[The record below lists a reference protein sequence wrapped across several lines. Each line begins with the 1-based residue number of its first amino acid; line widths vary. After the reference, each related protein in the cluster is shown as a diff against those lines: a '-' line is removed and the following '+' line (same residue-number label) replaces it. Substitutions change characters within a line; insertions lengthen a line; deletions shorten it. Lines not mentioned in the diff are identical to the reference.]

1 MNEIIISNIVRKNDV
16 NFRIFYAKEHKIVL
30 TAMDYEKIAV
40 KEITLDV
47 VVNRTLEELEE
58 FFIKY
63 NPDKL
68 DNIYNNKSYD
78 NEADIIIY
86 NNLTHKI
93 QELAEEFYKL
103 TTQEAYNLLKDLLS
117 SLIKVSNDIL
127 KTSDKLHDKEWS
139 IFKELEAFIEDD
151 DKTELLN
158 TITTH
163 LDKRNKVGYCQKL
176 LGTYLSNSGVVL
188 RKNTGDTYILDKN
201 HNVYKS
207 INHDE
212 LMMKLIKEIGKNIIN
227 DKDLEEAIGYL
238 DKRLEAQPNK
248 IRFENGIY
256 DIKKHE
262 LVTLEEPIL
271 TLVELNYNY
280 NPTAKST
287 YLKQFLETSLAKKT
301 KKETA
306 DVIKGFKQLI
316 GYTFVS
322 GNPRNVLLVITG
334 ISGGG
339 KGIAGNTIT
348 EIYGTDKICNV
359 SLQQLT
365 SDYNHNTAGLRN
377 KHLNM
382 IYDSDDS
389 KITKNGVIKQAT
401 GNDALEVNPKG
412 KDAYLLPKEEVPKP
426 ILICNMPPTFEKLEP
441 AVLERLV
448 IIEFAIKFRGTAEED
463 PDLINKILSNDE
475 EIEWFIYECLEEYKL
490 MCQNKEDFL
499 LRTDKAQ
506 TSMTLNKHSHPIEY
520 LIEKLLYA
528 VDFEYSNPEELK
540 AKGYHVSKD
549 NRIFQKD
556 INAICC
562 LLAKEEGLE
571 LPFNKKGQLAQ
582 QKITKAIKELFIE
595 DEEEQRAYKS
605 VVAGKKR
612 YYAYDSNYPD
622 SETEIKPTLLYDKYL
637 QKMKLA
643 EAKELIHKENTSE
656 AKELL
661 GDIVKI
667 SEANTKVL
675 KATDEFKEAT
685 ELLKDLK

>member
-1 MNEIIISNIVRKNDV
+1 MNEIIISNIVRKKNV
-16 NFRIFYAKEHKIVL
+16 NFRIFYAREHKIVL
-30 TAMDYEKIAV
+30 TAMNYENIAV

-63 NPDKL
+63 NPNKQ

-78 NEADIIIY
+78 NQSDIIIY

-93 QELAEEFYKL
+93 QELAEKFYKL
-103 TTQEAYNLLKDLLS
+103 TTQEAYDLLKDLLTS
-117 SLIKVSNDIL
+117 SISANKDLLGIV
-127 KTSDKLHDKEWS
+127 DKLQDREWE
-139 IFKELEAFIEDD
+139 IFKNLEAFIEEN
-151 DKTELLN
+151 DKTNLLN

-176 LGTYLSNSGVVL
+176 LGTYLSKSGVVL
-188 RKNTGDTYILDKN
+188 RKNTSNIYILDKN

-212 LMMKLIKEIGKNIIN
+212 LMIKLIKEIGKNIIN
-227 DKDLEEAIGYL
+227 DKDLKEAIGYL

-256 DIKKHE
+256 DIEKHE
-262 LVTLEEPIL
+262 LITSKEPIL
-271 TLVELNYNY
+271 ALVELNYNY
-280 NPTAKST
+280 NPNAKSI

-301 KKETA
+301 KKET
-306 DVIKGFKQLI
+306 DKVIKGFKELI

-339 KGIAGNTIT
+339 KGIAGNIIT
-348 EIYGTDKICNV
+348 KMYGTDKICNV

-365 SDYNHNTAGLRN
+365 SDYNHNTAGLMN

-389 KITKNGVIKQAT
+389 EIIKNGVIKQIT
-401 GNDALEVNPKG
+401 GNDALEINPKG

-426 ILICNMPPTFEKLEP
+426 ILICNMPPAFKKLEP

-448 IIEFAIKFRGTAEED
+448 IIEFAIKFRGTEKED
-463 PDLINKILSNDE
+463 PDLINKILNNPE
-475 EIEWFIYECLEEYKL
+475 EIEWFIYECLKEYKL
-490 MCQNKEDFL
+490 MCQNKKDFL
-499 LRTDKAQ
+499 LRTDKTQ
-506 TSMTLNKHSHPIEY
+506 TSITLNKHSHPIEY

-528 VDFEYSNPEELK
+528 IDFEYSKLEELE
-540 AKGYHVSKD
+540 AKGYYISDDK
-549 NRIFQKD
+549 RIFQKD
-556 INAICC
+556 INTICC

-571 LPFNKKGQLAQ
+571 LPFNKKGLLAQ
-582 QKITKAIKELFIE
+582 QKITRAIKEIFIE
-595 DEEEQRAYKS
+595 DEGEQKAYKS
-605 VVAGKKR
+605 AVVGNKR
-612 YYAYDSNYPD
+612 YYAYDSNYIG
-622 SETEIKPTLLYDKYL
+622 SKTEIKPTALYDKYL
-637 QKMKLA
+637 QKL
-643 EAKELIHKENTSE
+643 KEIEEKKN
-656 AKELL
+656 
-661 GDIVKI
+661 
-667 SEANTKVL
+667 N
-675 KATDEFKEAT
+675 
-685 ELLKDLK
+685 